1 MNIAERIRQFR
12 EFKNLSQ
19 CDIEERTGLLRCYV
33 SRVENGHTVPSLET
47 LEKLVRALE
56 MPLYQLFYEESG
68 TQENQAPI
76 PKVPKEKDWA
86 SAGPGRRVFTKIRN
100 ALSRTSDND
109 RQLLM
114 AVAQQLS
121 NGRRSGKR

>member
-12 EFKNLSQ
+12 EFKRLSQ
-19 CDIEERTGLLRCYV
+19 GDIEVRTGLLRCYV
-33 SRVENGHTVPSLET
+33 SRVENGHTVPSVET
-47 LEKLVRALE
+47 LEKLARALE
-56 MPLYQLFYEESG
+56 MPLYQLLYEEPG

-76 PKVPKEKDWA
+76 PKEKDWA
-86 SAGPGRRVFTKIRN
+86 SAGPGRRVFIKICN
-100 ALSRTSDND
+100 ALRRTSDND

-114 AVAQQLS
+114 MVAQQLS